1 MKRASG
7 QRQAE
12 KLSGNQALQP
22 RPGLVEV
29 AMMKRN
35 PSSEDAGRLDNTLEW
50 DVIQTCI
57 ITRQRVDAQTPT
69 DSMKIPYE

>member
-1 MKRASG
+1 
-7 QRQAE
+7 
-12 KLSGNQALQP
+12 
-22 RPGLVEV
+22 
-29 AMMKRN
+29 MKRN